1 MPKCIREVGDEAV
14 CVCVC
19 SNRREKAQRGPMLP
33 TPSARAQ
40 MHLKSVLKCIREVGD
55 KAVRAS
61 PNRRVNTPDMAPHSR
76 TRVRGRKC
84 I

>member
-1 MPKCIREVGDEAV
+1 
-14 CVCVC
+14 
-19 SNRREKAQRGPMLP
+19 MLP